1 MLPETIKVLVPDFT
15 SLPVP
20 EIVLANVKL
29 SAPLKVTALPTLSVP
44 TEILLVLK
52 VMLLTA
58 VKLPALMVPA
68 KVVEVVLLTSP
79 IVALLVCRF
88 TDPNPEILPA
98 VNVPVLTVKLSF
110 ELDPEMEPVTVVVA
124 LGLVIMTSELSTT
137 FPVR

>member
-1 MLPETIKVLVPDFT
+1 MLVPDFT

-29 SAPLKVTALPTLSVP
+29 SAPLKVTAVLTLSVP

-68 KVVEVVLLTSP
+68 KVVEVVLLTST

-88 TDPNPEILPA
+88 TAPNPENIA
-98 VNVPVLTVKLSF
+98 RRKCSCI
-110 ELDPEMEPVTVVVA
+110 D
-124 LGLVIMTSELSTT
+124 
-137 FPVR
+137 R